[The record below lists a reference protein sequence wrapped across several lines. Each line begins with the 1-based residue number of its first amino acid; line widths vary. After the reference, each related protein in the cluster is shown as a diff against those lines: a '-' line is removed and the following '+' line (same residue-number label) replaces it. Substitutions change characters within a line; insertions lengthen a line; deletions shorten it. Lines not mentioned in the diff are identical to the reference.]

1 MSSNNVFRH
10 RIRVDDLMLKDFK
23 ATMDEHVYVTTDQVS
38 QAAELPLVYAVAVCS
53 FLRGLGIN
61 ATLDPVK

>member
-1 MSSNNVFRH
+1 MSGNASRT
-10 RIRVDDLMLKDFK
+10 RIRVDDLMLQDFK

-38 QAAELPLVYAVAVCS
+38 QAAELPLIYAVAVCS